1 MHSVSLLLFF
11 FFIIIIIIID
21 CMSLII
27 EIIIKVL
34 RNNKSTNT
42 VYMSSLVCKNS
53 KYKLR

>member
-1 MHSVSLLLFF
+1 
-11 FFIIIIIIID
+11 
-21 CMSLII
+21 MSLII